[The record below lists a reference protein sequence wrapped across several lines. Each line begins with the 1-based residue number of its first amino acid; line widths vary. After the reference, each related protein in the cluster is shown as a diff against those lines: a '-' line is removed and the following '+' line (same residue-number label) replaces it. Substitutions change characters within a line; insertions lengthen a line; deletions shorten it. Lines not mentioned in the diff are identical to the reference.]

1 MTEEENGQQEG
12 AKGGSKMMLFI
23 ILGAVL
29 LLIIIGVVVI
39 MLMSGGHEEEE
50 GGEEGAK
57 KPAKQEKSLKRNA
70 NLSSE
75 SAVFLNPGPIFPIV
89 GQPFLINLSGQGRGA
104 FLQVSVSLVLSDAK
118 LQAEVERKLDII
130 KSTIIDVLSTKSPEE
145 LNTTKGKNR
154 ALNEL
159 RDRFNEFLMDGE
171 VSAVLFTNYII
182 QLS

>member
-39 MLMSGGHEEEE
+39 MLMSGGYEE
-50 GGEEGAK
+50 EEGAK
-57 KPAKQEKSLKRNA
+57 KSTKQEKSTKRNT

-75 SAVFLNPGPIFPIV
+75 STVFLNPGPIFPIV
-89 GQPFLINLSGQGRGA
+89 GQPFLINLSGQGRTA
-104 FLQVSVSLVLSDAK
+104 FLQVNISLVLSDAK

-130 KSTIIDVLSTKSPEE
+130 KSTVIDVLSTKSPEE
-145 LNTTKGKNR
+145 LSTTKGRNR
-154 ALNEL
+154 ALSEL

-182 QLS
+182 QIA

>member
-1 MTEEENGQQEG
+1 MTEEENSQQGE
-12 AKGGSKMMLFI
+12 AKSGNKMMLFI

-29 LLIIIGVVVI
+29 FLIIIGVVVI

-50 GGEEGAK
+50 EEGAK
-57 KPAKQEKSLKRNA
+57 KQSTKQEKPLKRNS

-75 SAVFLNPGPIFPIV
+75 SAVFLNPGPIYPIV
-89 GQPFLINLSGQGRGA
+89 GQPFLINLSGQGRVA
-104 FLQVSVSLVLSDAK
+104 FLQVNVSLVLSDAK

-145 LNTTKGKNR
+145 LNTSKGKNR

-159 RDRFNEFLMDGE
+159 KDRFNEFLMDGE

>member
-50 GGEEGAK
+50 GAEEGAK
-57 KPAKQEKSLKRNA
+57 KPAKQEKSMKRNA

-75 SAVFLNPGPIFPIV
+75 AAVFLNPGPIFPIV
-89 GQPFLINLSGQGRGA
+89 GQPFLINLSGQGRIA

>member
-1 MTEEENGQQEG
+1 MTEEENSQQGE
-12 AKGGSKMMLFI
+12 AKGGNKMMLFI

-29 LLIIIGVVVI
+29 FLIIIGIVVI

-50 GGEEGAK
+50 AEEGAK
-57 KPAKQEKSLKRNA
+57 KQPAKQEKSLKRNP

-89 GQPFLINLSGQGRGA
+89 GQPFLINLAGQGRTA

-130 KSTIIDVLSTKSPEE
+130 KATIIEVLSTKSPEE

-159 RDRFNEFLMDGE
+159 KDRFNEYLMDGE

-182 QLS
+182 QVG